1 MGQGNK
7 LFMNENMYFDILSLY
22 KSANFSIFNSLNS
35 GSECA
40 LYGAP
45 VMARTI
51 LLCVIISFDIY
62 VACADPH
69 KIMP

>member
-22 KSANFSIFNSLNS
+22 KSANFSIFSSLNS

-45 VMARTI
+45 VMALTM
-51 LLCVIISFDIY
+51 LFCVIISFDIY
-62 VACADPH
+62 VALQIPI
-69 KIMP
+69 K